1 MKFLNINTIKSIKAF
16 FFYVL
21 VIFSS
26 TVLTSVS
33 IESSNI
39 YSAKEKPEFI
49 VKLHTVPFI
58 DQDFIGFKEFLGF
71 FESGSDYNKINRFG
85 YLGKYQFGKGTL
97 KIYGVSDLNNFIK
110 SPELQE
116 RVFLM
121 NVKRNK
127 WILRREI
134 KKYSNIFLGDLY
146 ISESGILAAAH
157 LCGPGNVKKFLRN
170 KASKDFNKKDA
181 NGTSIS
187 DYIRIFK
194 NYDLEN
200 INQERRPKI
209 NQ

>member
-1 MKFLNINTIKSIKAF
+1 MKVLNINTIKSIKAS
-16 FFYVL
+16 FFYML

-33 IESSNI
+33 IDSSNI

-58 DQDFIGFKEFLGF
+58 DKDFIGFKEFLGF

-157 LCGPGNVKKFLRN
+157 LSGPGNVKKFLRN
-170 KASKDFNKKDA
+170 KASIDFNKKDA

>member
-1 MKFLNINTIKSIKAF
+1 MKFFNINTIKSIKAF

-26 TVLTSVS
+26 TVFTSVP
-33 IESSNI
+33 IDSSYI

-58 DQDFIGFKEFLGF
+58 DKDFIGFKEFLGF

-116 RVFLM
+116 KVFLM

-157 LCGPGNVKKFLRN
+157 LSGPGNVKKFLRN

-194 NYDLEN
+194 NYNLGD

>member
-1 MKFLNINTIKSIKAF
+1 MKVLNINTIKSIKAS
-16 FFYVL
+16 FFYML

-33 IESSNI
+33 IDSSNI

-58 DQDFIGFKEFLGF
+58 DKDFIGFKEFLGF

-116 RVFLM
+116 KVFLM

-157 LCGPGNVKKFLRN
+157 LSGPGNVKKFLRN

-194 NYDLEN
+194 NYNLGN

>member
-1 MKFLNINTIKSIKAF
+1 MKVLNINTVKSIKAF
-16 FFYVL
+16 FLYVL
-21 VIFSS
+21 VISTS

-33 IESSNI
+33 SDSSYI
-39 YSAKEKPEFI
+39 HSAKEKPKFI

-58 DQDFIGFKEFLGF
+58 DKDFIGFKEFLGF

-110 SPELQE
+110 SPEIQE

-134 KKYSNIFLGDLY
+134 KKYSNSFFGDLY

-157 LCGPGNVKKFLRN
+157 LSGPGNVKKFLRN

-194 NYDLEN
+194 NYDLGN
-200 INQERRPKI
+200 IIQERRPKI

>member
-33 IESSNI
+33 IDSSNI

-58 DQDFIGFKEFLGF
+58 DKDFIGFKEFLGF

-116 RVFLM
+116 KVFLM

-157 LCGPGNVKKFLRN
+157 LSGPGNVKKFLRN

>member
-1 MKFLNINTIKSIKAF
+1 MKVLNINTIKSIKAS
-16 FFYVL
+16 FFYML
-21 VIFSS
+21 VIFAS

-33 IESSNI
+33 IDSSSI
-39 YSAKEKPEFI
+39 YSAKEKPEFV

-58 DQDFIGFKEFLGF
+58 DKDFIGFKEFLGF

-157 LCGPGNVKKFLRN
+157 LSGPGNVKKFLRN

>member
-1 MKFLNINTIKSIKAF
+1 MKVLNINTIKSIKAY
-16 FFYVL
+16 FFYML

-33 IESSNI
+33 IDSSNI

-58 DQDFIGFKEFLGF
+58 DKDFIGFKEFLGF

-157 LCGPGNVKKFLRN
+157 LSGPGNVKKFLRN

-194 NYDLEN
+194 NYNLEN

>member
-1 MKFLNINTIKSIKAF
+1 MKVLNINTIKSIKAS
-16 FFYVL
+16 FFYML
-21 VIFSS
+21 VIFAS

-33 IESSNI
+33 IDSSSI

-58 DQDFIGFKEFLGF
+58 DKDFIGFKEFLGF

-116 RVFLM
+116 KVFLM

-157 LCGPGNVKKFLRN
+157 LSGPGNVKKFLRN

-194 NYDLEN
+194 NYDLDN

>member
-1 MKFLNINTIKSIKAF
+1 MKVLNINTIKSIKAS
-16 FFYVL
+16 FFYML

-33 IESSNI
+33 IDSSNI

-58 DQDFIGFKEFLGF
+58 DKDFIGFKEFLGF

-157 LCGPGNVKKFLRN
+157 LSGPGNVKKFLRN
-170 KASKDFNKKDA
+170 NASKDFNKKDA

>member
-1 MKFLNINTIKSIKAF
+1 MKVLNINTIKSIKAS
-16 FFYVL
+16 FFYML

-33 IESSNI
+33 IDSSNI

-58 DQDFIGFKEFLGF
+58 DKDFIGFKEFLGF

-116 RVFLM
+116 KVFLM

-157 LCGPGNVKKFLRN
+157 LSGPGNVKKFLRN

-194 NYDLEN
+194 NYNLGD

>member
-1 MKFLNINTIKSIKAF
+1 MKVLNINTIKSVKAS
-16 FFYVL
+16 FFYML

-33 IESSNI
+33 IDSSNI

-58 DQDFIGFKEFLGF
+58 DKDFIGFKEFLGF

-157 LCGPGNVKKFLRN
+157 LSGPGNVKKFLRN

>member
-1 MKFLNINTIKSIKAF
+1 MKVLNINTIKSIKAS
-16 FFYVL
+16 FFYML

-26 TVLTSVS
+26 TVLTSVT
-33 IESSNI
+33 IDSSNI

-58 DQDFIGFKEFLGF
+58 DKDFIGFKEFLGF

-97 KIYGVSDLNNFIK
+97 KIYGVNDLNDFIK
-110 SPELQE
+110 NPKIQE
-116 RVFLM
+116 KVFLM
-121 NVKRNK
+121 NIKRNK

-134 KKYSNIFLGDLY
+134 KKYSNTFLGDLY

-157 LCGPGNVKKFLRN
+157 LSGPGNVKKFLRN

-187 DYIRIFK
+187 DYLRIFK
-194 NYDLEN
+194 NYNLRN

>member
-1 MKFLNINTIKSIKAF
+1 MKFLNIHTIKSIKVSL
-16 FFYVL
+16 FYML

-33 IESSNI
+33 IDSSNI
-39 YSAKEKPEFI
+39 YSAKEKSEFI
-49 VKLHTVPFI
+49 VKPHTVPFI
-58 DQDFIGFKEFLGF
+58 DKDFIGFKEFLGF

-157 LCGPGNVKKFLRN
+157 LSGPGNVKKFLRN

-200 INQERRPKI
+200 FNQERRPKI

>member
-1 MKFLNINTIKSIKAF
+1 MKVLNINTIKSIKAS
-16 FFYVL
+16 FFYML
-21 VIFSS
+21 VIFAS

-33 IESSNI
+33 TDSSNI

-58 DQDFIGFKEFLGF
+58 DKDFIGFKEFLGF

-157 LCGPGNVKKFLRN
+157 LSGPGNVKKFLRN

-194 NYDLEN
+194 NYNLEN

>member
-1 MKFLNINTIKSIKAF
+1 MKVLNINTIKSIKAS
-16 FFYVL
+16 FFYML
-21 VIFSS
+21 VIFAS

-33 IESSNI
+33 IDSSSI

-58 DQDFIGFKEFLGF
+58 DKDFIGFKEFLGF

-116 RVFLM
+116 KVFLM

-157 LCGPGNVKKFLRN
+157 LSGPGNVKKFLRN

>member
-1 MKFLNINTIKSIKAF
+1 MKFLNIHTIKSIKVS
-16 FFYVL
+16 FFYML

-33 IESSNI
+33 IDSSNI

-58 DQDFIGFKEFLGF
+58 DKDFIGFKEFLGF

-157 LCGPGNVKKFLRN
+157 LSGPGNVKKFLRN

-194 NYDLEN
+194 NYNLEN

>member
-1 MKFLNINTIKSIKAF
+1 MKVLNINTIKSIKAS
-16 FFYVL
+16 FFYML

-26 TVLTSVS
+26 TVLTSIS
-33 IESSNI
+33 IDSSNI

-58 DQDFIGFKEFLGF
+58 DKDFIGFKEFLGF

-157 LCGPGNVKKFLRN
+157 LSGPGNVKKFLRN

>member
-1 MKFLNINTIKSIKAF
+1 MKVLNINTVKSIKAF
-16 FFYVL
+16 FLYVL
-21 VIFSS
+21 VISTS

-33 IESSNI
+33 SDSSYI
-39 YSAKEKPEFI
+39 HSAKEKPKFI

-58 DQDFIGFKEFLGF
+58 DKDFIGFKEFLGF

-97 KIYGVSDLNNFIK
+97 KIYGVSDLNNFIRN
-110 SPELQE
+110 PELQE
-116 RVFLM
+116 KVFLM

-157 LCGPGNVKKFLRN
+157 LSGPGNVKKFLRN

-194 NYDLEN
+194 NYNLGN
-200 INQERRPKI
+200 IKQERRPKI